1 MKRLFFS
8 ALVLGLGACT
18 LDDGNPW
25 GEASFE
31 LKTQFDRANRGE
43 ERLRTS
49 KDFEVQLDDVQ
60 LEISTISI
68 GLGQGEVTG
77 FDPANPPE
85 GYSLCHNGH
94 CHAADGRL
102 VDYEDIAAE
111 ISGGQ
116 VGSELVGAVDRSI
129 SALDAEPIPVDCG
142 PCELERAS
150 FRTATIRVESLVL
163 SGNVTDLRAEKR
175 IEDNTSF
182 EVLSAPFEVSVPLED
197 LQIGEDNLRY
207 KITGEL
213 SVSAPILDQF
223 DFTQPIASVV
233 VGENVRL
240 NLGVEAL

>member
-1 MKRLFFS
+1 MKRLILFV
-8 ALVLGLGACT
+8 LVLGLNACT
-18 LDDGNPW
+18 IDDGNPW

-31 LKTQFDRANRGE
+31 LKAQFDRANRGE
-43 ERLRTS
+43 DRLRTS
-49 KDFEVQLDDVQ
+49 KDFEVQLDSVE
-60 LEISTISI
+60 LEISTVSI

-116 VGSELVGAVDRSI
+116 VGAELIGAVDRSI

-150 FRTATIRVESLVL
+150 FRTATIRVESLAMT
-163 SGNVTDLRAEKR
+163 GIVTDLRAEKR
-175 IEDNTSF
+175 IEDNTRF
-182 EVLSAPFEVSVPLED
+182 EVRSEPFELSVPLED
-197 LQIGEDNLRY
+197 LQIGENNLRY
-207 KITGEL
+207 KIAGNL

-223 DFTQPIASVV
+223 DFTQTISSVV
-233 VGENVRL
+233 VGENL
-240 NLGVEAL
+240 ELSLDVEAL